1 MIPPEQ
7 NADFVAHM
15 EDVLDLYHEP
25 YDPNSPMICMDEQ
38 PIQMVKE
45 TRESIPMKPG
55 YVQRCDYQYERAGVA
70 NAFMFCEPL
79 TGQRYVSITERRTS
93 VDWAYQIKNLL
104 DHHYPKATKIR
115 LVMDNLNTHN
125 ISSLYKAFPPDEA
138 RRLAKRLEIHH
149 TPKHGSWLNIAEIE
163 LSCMTKQCLK
173 DYIPDIQTLS
183 SETTAWFKQ
192 RNQDIV
198 TVNWQFSTEKARTQL
213 KRLYP
218 VFDD

>member
-15 EDVLDLYHEP
+15 EDVLDVYHEP
-25 YDPNSPMICMDEQ
+25 YDPSCPMICMDEQ

-45 TRESIPMKPG
+45 TRSSIPMEPG
-55 YVQRCDYQYERAGVA
+55 EVERRDYQYDRVGVA

-79 TGQRYVSITERRTS
+79 AGQRYISITERRTS
-93 VDWAYQIKNLL
+93 VDWAHEIKNLL
-104 DHHYPKATKIR
+104 DNRYPTAAKIR
-115 LVMDNLNTHN
+115 LVMDQLNTHN
-125 ISSLYKAFPPDEA
+125 IGSLYKAFPAEEA
-138 RRLAKRLEIHH
+138 RRLAQRLEIHH

-173 DYIPDIQTLS
+173 DYIPDIETLS
-183 SETTAWFKQ
+183 SETTAWFEQ
-192 RNQDIV
+192 RNQDTV
-198 TVNWQFSTEKARTQL
+198 TVNWQFSTGKARTKL

-218 VFDD
+218 VFSD

>member
-1 MIPPEQ
+1 
-7 NADFVAHM
+7 M

-45 TRESIPMKPG
+45 TRESIPLKPG
-55 YVQRCDYQYERAGVA
+55 SVQLCDYQYERAGVA

-93 VDWAYQIKNLL
+93 VDWADQIKNLL
-104 DHHYPKATKIR
+104 DNHYPKATKIR

-138 RRLAKRLEIHH
+138 LWDW
-149 TPKHGSWLNIAEIE
+149 PN
-163 LSCMTKQCLK
+163 
-173 DYIPDIQTLS
+173 D
-183 SETTAWFKQ
+183 
-192 RNQDIV
+192 
-198 TVNWQFSTEKARTQL
+198 
-213 KRLYP
+213 
-218 VFDD
+218 